1 MSADNLHALALVAM
15 IAAAT
20 LLTRALPFLVFGGKK
35 TPPRII
41 LYLGR
46 ALPCAIMGML
56 VVYCLRNVDLT
67 AAPYGAAEA
76 LGVLA
81 AVLLHLWK
89 RSSLISIAGAT
100 ALYMVLVQAVF

>member
-1 MSADNLHALALVAM
+1 MSADNLHALALVAV
-15 IAAAT
+15 ITGAT

-46 ALPCAIMGML
+46 VLPCAIMGML
-56 VVYCLRNVDLT
+56 VVYCLRNASLT
-67 AAPYGAAEA
+67 APPFGAAEA

-89 RSSLISIAGAT
+89 RNSLISIAGAT
-100 ALYMVLVQAVF
+100 VLYMVLVQAVF